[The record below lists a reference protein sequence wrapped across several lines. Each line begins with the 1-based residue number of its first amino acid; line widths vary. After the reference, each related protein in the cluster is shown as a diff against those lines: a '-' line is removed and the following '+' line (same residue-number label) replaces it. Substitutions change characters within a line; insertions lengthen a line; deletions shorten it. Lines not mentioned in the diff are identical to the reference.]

1 MGPAHPWNWCEEC
14 ALPVAIPEG
23 APDGTFVTC
32 SICAAVYAVTLL
44 QGCEFILEPRK
55 PDPAA
60 GNAPTQ
66 SPDCPRAIPCAT
78 VGFHAADE
86 CAPFTDGQP
95 LGVAVR
101 DIAAGENVIAG
112 SMVAPVQKA
121 VP

>member
-1 MGPAHPWNWCEEC
+1 MPGEACRDRCAHLGSAHPWNWCEEC
-14 ALPVAIPEG
+14 ALPVAIPDG

-55 PDPAA
+55 PDPIA
-60 GNAPTQ
+60 
-66 SPDCPRAIPCAT
+66 
-78 VGFHAADE
+78 
-86 CAPFTDGQP
+86 DGQP
-95 LGVAVR
+95 LGVAVH

-112 SMVAPVQKA
+112 SMVAPVRKA